1 MFACGA
7 GILPLIRQLKAELPQ
22 VEQLWCADD
31 AGAGGKF
38 EDIRR
43 LFRRL
48 EEIGPNYGYVPEPSK
63 SILVVRLHDLEAAQN
78 AFPDFGFEV
87 TTGSRCLGGF
97 VGEDSALGNWI
108 QENPNFGRKRWLI

>member
-1 MFACGA
+1 MFAHGT

-22 VEQLWCADD
+22 VEQPWHADD
-31 AGAGGKF
+31 AGAGGEF

-48 EEIGPNYGYVPEPSK
+48 KEIGPNYGYFPEPSK
-63 SILVVRLHDLEAAQN
+63 SILVVRQHDLEAAQN
-78 AFPDFGFEV
+78 TFPDFEFKV

-97 VGEDSALGNWI
+97 VGEDS
-108 QENPNFGRKRWLI
+108 RKN